1 MFSLVCT
8 LSLEQDACYL
18 AIGPVVLEE
27 FLIGQPPARV
37 GGYKWHHVPL
47 FCGEKLRTGETE
59 HLTPSI
65 TGPLV
70 YYLWCQRLLKKQ
82 LIAHLNNSPFTLHSM
97 QFGFRAKHS
106 TETANCLSKM
116 DKGGAV
122 GAVFLDLRKAFDT
135 VNHEILITKL
145 SKFNFSP
152 DALRWMKSY
161 LEGRTQCVRVS

>member
-1 MFSLVCT
+1 MFPGLWKS
-8 LSLEQDACYL
+8 
-18 AIGPVVLEE
+18 AIITAIFKSGDPADVSNYRPISILPVVSK
-27 FLIGQPPARV
+27 V
-37 GGYKWHHVPL
+37 V
-47 FCGEKLRTGETE
+47 EKCVAE
-59 HLTPSI
+59 
-65 TGPLV
+65 
-70 YYLWCQRLLKKQ
+70 Q

-106 TETANCLSKM
+106 TEMANCFLLENVKSKM
-116 DKGGAV
+116 DKGGVV

-161 LEGRTQCVRVS
+161 LEGRTQCVRVSNELSPTLSYDVGV